1 VAASF
6 CFTQQQKKKQKK
18 WAEELHQVLL
28 PLHPANPLCLISRKA
43 LAVSTDLRL
52 GLSISTSQQ
61 FNSYMQSEQPS
72 DWPPINPVLRKAVAT
87 EENECNSATF
97 FVKVYME
104 GIPIGRKLDLL
115 ALDGYHDLI
124 NTLDN
129 MFETNILGSEMDGEH
144 YEQFH
149 VLTYE
154 DKEGDWLMVGDVPW
168 EMFLS
173 SVRRLKITRV
183 GNH

>member
-1 VAASF
+1 MGRGATSSSSSSSSSKSTVSHL
-6 CFTQQQKKKQKK
+6 KKG
-18 WAEELHQVLL
+18 L
-28 PLHPANPLCLISRKA
+28 
-43 LAVSTDLRL
+43 STDLRL

-61 FNSYMQSEQPS
+61 FSSYMQSEQPS
-72 DWPPINPVLRKAVAT
+72 DWPPINPVLRKAVAA

-115 ALDGYHDLI
+115 ALDGRTDSTMML
-124 NTLDN
+124 TRWRMVLVGA
-129 MFETNILGSEMDGEH
+129 GSEMDGEH

-183 GNH
+183 DNH